1 MRQFR
6 TNTDAVFDI
15 DDEDEGS
22 REPVVVAQPGPPAA
36 ETAEPQET

>member
-22 REPVVVAQPGPPAA
+22 REPLVVAQPGPPAA
-36 ETAEPQET
+36 EAAGPQDA

>member
-15 DDEDEGS
+15 DDEDEVS
-22 REPVVVAQPGPPAA
+22 REPLVVAQPGPPAA
-36 ETAEPQET
+36 EATDPQDA